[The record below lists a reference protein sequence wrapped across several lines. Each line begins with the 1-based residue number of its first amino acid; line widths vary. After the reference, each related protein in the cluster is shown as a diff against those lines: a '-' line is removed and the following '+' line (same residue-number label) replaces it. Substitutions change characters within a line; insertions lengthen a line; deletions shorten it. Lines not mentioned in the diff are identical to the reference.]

1 MSVVLV
7 SPDDEMQSTKMFR
20 QSVGWTNRENNTQEI
35 RKQERRIDRKEQKS
49 KRNRAQAIDKTGK
62 GERNEAYLR

>member
-7 SPDDEMQSTKMFR
+7 SPDGEMQSTKMFR

>member
-7 SPDDEMQSTKMFR
+7 SPDGEMQSTKMFR
-20 QSVGWTNRENNTQEI
+20 QSVGWTNRENNTREI